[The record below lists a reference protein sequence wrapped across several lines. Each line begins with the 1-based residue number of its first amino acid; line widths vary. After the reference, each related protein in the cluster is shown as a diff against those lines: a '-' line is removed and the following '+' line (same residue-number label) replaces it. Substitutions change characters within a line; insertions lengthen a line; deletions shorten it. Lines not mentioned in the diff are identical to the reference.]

1 MAAKKATTDSALP
14 EVSLETAA
22 FRDAPTCPVPDMDGL
37 KGFQELICMPEP
49 FGPAAEALA
58 HAVNTDLVRLLK
70 GLPAADVAYCV
81 QAFAREGGDA
91 AEWLRAYLAVRP

>member
-1 MAAKKATTDSALP
+1 MAAKKAPPDSALP

-22 FRDAPTCPVPDMDGL
+22 ILDAPTCPVPDDDGL
-37 KGFQELICMPEP
+37 KGFQELVCMPDP

-58 HAVNTDLVRLLK
+58 HAVNTDLVRLPK

-81 QAFAREGGDA
+81 QTFALAGGNA
-91 AEWLRAYLAVRP
+91 AEWLRAYLAGQP